1 MFETEIKAALK
12 KAGLAESLYD
22 QITVK
27 SVDEIEGAIAT
38 YKANTEKVMDMTEE
52 EFVAAVKKAGMED
65 LLKKYT
71 NRESDKRVT
80 EAIKTHEKKLA
91 DKKPDDTKKVTDNM
105 TEDQKRIA
113 ELENT
118 LKVIT
123 EKLEGVTTKLTT
135 SDMETR
141 IKAEIKKAGLSEDF
155 ADLIHVDDT
164 EKITDAVTSLK
175 SRIDQ
180 AKQADINKMLESGE
194 LASVKK
200 GDSGITLDD
209 SKVAEYAKS
218 LTGSGAVKT
227 PDFQGKISAETTN
240 K

>member
-12 KAGLAESLYD
+12 KAGLAESLYN

-27 SVDEIEGAIAT
+27 TLEEIDGAVAT
-38 YKANTEKVMDMTEE
+38 LKADSEKVADLTEE
-52 EFVAAVKKAGMED
+52 EFIAAIKKAGMED

-71 NRESDKRVT
+71 SRESDKRVT

-91 DKKPDDTKKVTDNM
+91 EKKPNEKKVTDDM
-105 TEDQKRIA
+105 TEEQKKIA

-118 LKVIT
+118 LKLIT
-123 EKLEGVTTKLTT
+123 EKLEGVTTKITT
-135 SDMETR
+135 SDMESR

-227 PDFQGKISAETTN
+227 PEFQGKISAETTN